1 LALVNSGSGGGTAG
15 GLNSLPERK
24 QSTLWRNTTG
34 IRFPKTSNIRQK
46 GSSKKEEAT
55 SRTPMTDKDTRKRLK
70 QIKKKI
76 SQLEKEIKK
85 LTFRPCQNDSDLKQK
100 DKDIKTLREKTY
112 QLEKEHGRYILRAG
126 NIKHTP

>member
-1 LALVNSGSGGGTAG
+1 MALVNSGSGGGTAG

-55 SRTPMTDKDTRKRLK
+55 SRTPMIDKDTQKKLK

-76 SQLEKEIKK
+76 SQLQKEMKK
-85 LTFRPCQNDSDLKQK
+85 LEFRPCHSDSDLKQK
-100 DKDIKTLREKTY
+100 DQDIKTLREKTY
-112 QLEKEHGRYILRAG
+112 QLQKQHDRYIVHAG
-126 NIKHTP
+126 NTKHRL